1 MRIYCDS
8 SALLK
13 RLFDEPESTSL
24 EIYLADHVS
33 REHELVTSALTR
45 VEINRAI
52 RARRVASD
60 PGEWFRYERHALSG
74 VHELVLDAP
83 TLSLA
88 RTVGSPALRSLDAIH
103 LAAAIQ
109 ADVDLMLTYD
119 QRLAEV
125 AMEMGIETAR
135 PDVI

>member
-1 MRIYCDS
+1 LRIYCDS

-13 RLFDEPESTSL
+13 RPFDEPESTSL
-24 EIYLADHVS
+24 EIYLADRVS
-33 REHELVTSALTR
+33 REDELVTSALAR

-52 RARRVASD
+52 RARREASD

-74 VHELVLDAP
+74 VQELVLDVP
-83 TLSLA
+83 TMSLA
-88 RTVGSPALRSLDAIH
+88 RTVGPPSLRSLDAIH

-119 QRLAEV
+119 QRLVEV
-125 AMEMGIETAR
+125 ALEMGIESSS
-135 PDVI
+135 PGSV